1 MFQQVEQC
9 LGQVYNVLELLDMLF
24 CQLFELIDVYN
35 DEIDLD
41 EDDKDKFEA
50 KNEYYYCFLII
61 NRIRSIYLIIIYHC
75 SCLFLSDLK
84 IVFLL
89 FE

>member
-1 MFQQVEQC
+1 MFQQVEPC

-35 DEIDLD
+35 DEIDSD

-50 KNEYYYCFLII
+50 KNEYYYYF
-61 NRIRSIYLIIIYHC
+61 
-75 SCLFLSDLK
+75 
-84 IVFLL
+84 
-89 FE
+89 

>member
-35 DEIDLD
+35 DEIDSD

-50 KNEYYYCFLII
+50 KNEY
-61 NRIRSIYLIIIYHC
+61 
-75 SCLFLSDLK
+75 
-84 IVFLL
+84 
-89 FE
+89 